1 MNLRA
6 ELWLG
11 DSLGTMRG
19 ISRPMAFARF
29 VGNRMT
35 VVRTGEETIPGEVIP
50 DETQPQADPSVI
62 FFRE

>member
-29 VGNRMT
+29 AGNRMT
-35 VVRTGEETIPGEVIP
+35 VVRTGEETMPGEVIP

-62 FFRE
+62 FSRE